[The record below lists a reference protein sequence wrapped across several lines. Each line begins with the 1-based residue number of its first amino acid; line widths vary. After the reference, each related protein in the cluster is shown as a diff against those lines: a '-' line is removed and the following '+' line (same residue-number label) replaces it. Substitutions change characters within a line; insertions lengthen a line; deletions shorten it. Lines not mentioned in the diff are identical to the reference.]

1 MTNALPEPLAGA
13 ELGIDPIDPSL
24 HIRVLPPIRSK
35 DIVSTED
42 YRDGSEFG
50 GVDGRIQPPPH
61 VPSASERLHMV
72 YAIDPTDD
80 GTRKDSVVPPEL
92 DGLFSPR

>member
-1 MTNALPEPLAGA
+1 MTNALPESLAGA
-13 ELGIDPIDPSL
+13 ELGIEPIDPTL
-24 HIRVLPPIRSK
+24 HTRVIPPIRSK

-42 YRDGSEFG
+42 YRDGSEYG
-50 GVDGRIQPPPH
+50 GVGGRIQPPPH
-61 VPSASERLHMV
+61 VPTASERLAMV

-80 GTRKDSVVPPEL
+80 GTRPDSIAPPEL